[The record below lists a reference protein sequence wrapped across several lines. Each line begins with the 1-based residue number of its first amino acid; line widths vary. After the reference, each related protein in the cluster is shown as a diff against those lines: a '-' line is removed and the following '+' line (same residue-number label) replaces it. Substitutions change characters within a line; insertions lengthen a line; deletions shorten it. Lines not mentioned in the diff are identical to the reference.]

1 MSRLEHFR
9 FSSVGMDP
17 DVGFDR
23 YRELYSQGSDVARG
37 EGPFHAEVCAW
48 RLDNL
53 LLFDRRLS
61 GVVHARDA
69 RVAVDGFDH
78 FVLSYLVSGSARG
91 EAGAPYELK
100 AGEMVL
106 FDTMRPMR
114 MASTQAHVVTVSI
127 SRAVMEA
134 ATGAVGRLHGRLLQ
148 PPDSLLL
155 ADFLERLV
163 ARAEALPTWML
174 PAVGRAFVEL
184 LSSAVAESA
193 LAGAEARRLQFVRR
207 EAAIRHIAAHLGD
220 RALCVET
227 IAEAA
232 GVSRSALYRLFER
245 EGGIGR
251 LIQRMRLDALRTALE
266 QGETAALAEL
276 AQRFGFSGESHM
288 SRLFSE
294 TYGCAPGAYRK
305 AVSARTE
312 PNDPAP
318 LMRRWAGWM
327 IELD

>member
-1 MSRLEHFR
+1 MNRVEHFS
-9 FSSVGMDP
+9 FTSAGLDP
-17 DVGFDR
+17 DAAFDR
-23 YRELYSQGSDVARG
+23 YRELYSLGSDVTRG
-37 EGPFHAEVCAW
+37 EGPFRAEVRAW

-61 GVVHARDA
+61 GLVHSRED

-91 EAGAPYELK
+91 AAAGPFELR

-106 FDTMRPMR
+106 FDTSRPMR
-114 MASTQAHVVTVSI
+114 MESDKAHVVTVSI
-127 SRAVMEA
+127 ARTVVEA
-134 ATGAVGRLHGRLLQ
+134 AVGAIGRLHGRRLQ
-148 PPDSLLL
+148 PPDALLL
-155 ADFLERLV
+155 ADFLESLV
-163 ARAEALPTWML
+163 ERAEVLPARML
-174 PAVGRAFVEL
+174 PAIGRAFIEL
-184 LSSAVAESA
+184 LSSAIAESA
-193 LAGAEARRLQFVRR
+193 KAGAEARRLQFARR
-207 EAAIRHIAAHLGD
+207 EAAIRHVSAYLGE
-220 RALCVET
+220 RALCAES

-266 QGETAALAEL
+266 QGEAASLAEL
-276 AQRFGFSGESHM
+276 AQHFGFSGESHM

-294 TYGCAPGAYRK
+294 AYGCAPGAYRR

-312 PNDPAP
+312 PNDPTA
-318 LMRRWAGWM
+318 LKRRWAGWM